1 MATIRSAIQIYD
13 GMSPALRSMNT
24 AMNIVISSFQA
35 LQNISGQA
43 VNINSIQLA
52 REELAKAESTF
63 NQIEEEIK
71 NADLAQ
77 QQFNQDIRSAQIVA
91 GGLQKTI
98 MKIAGTIGTVL
109 GFKKLT
115 ELSDE

>member
-1 MATIRSAIQIYD
+1 MATIKSAIQIYD

-24 AMNIVISSFQA
+24 AMNVVLNSFHA
-35 LQNISGQA
+35 LQTASGKA
-43 VNINSIQLA
+43 IDTNSIQMA

-77 QQFNQDIRSAQIVA
+77 QQFNQDIRGGQIAA
-91 GGLQKTI
+91 G
-98 MKIAGTIGTVL
+98 
-109 GFKKLT
+109 
-115 ELSDE
+115 